1 VATLALLP
9 ESTRAQSKPQPT
21 GTAELSW
28 VRDASAR
35 DCPDPRAMRAEVAD
49 RLGRDPFGPGPGPTI
64 EATAEHSDIAWSAHI
79 AAYGTDGRL
88 IGERELT
95 SAAGDCTS
103 LAAAT
108 ALAVALVIDPDAVAR
123 ATAAREAFAG
133 KPTPPAQPAE
143 TAVRRS
149 PPADDDGLVSWVD
162 LRAIASAGLLPGFAP
177 GVALSADLALSSW
190 FSLSAALSHWPEQK
204 KSSGSG
210 AIAFGLSAASLAAC
224 AEPVALDA
232 VGVAACAGAW
242 LGSLHSVIYELIP
255 TAPGDRLW
263 SALSAGARIY
273 APRASAVRASLA
285 LDALAPLTRQRFT
298 VGGQRGTAFRQGAV
312 AFHAQLGVGVHF

>member
-1 VATLALLP
+1 VAALALPP
-9 ESTRAQSKPQPT
+9 ESTRAQSQAQPS

-28 VRDASAR
+28 VRDAGAR
-35 DCPDPRAMRAEVAD
+35 DCPDARALRAAVAD

-64 EATAEHSDIAWSAHI
+64 EATAEHHDGTWSAHI
-79 AAYGTDGRL
+79 AAYGTDGRV
-88 IGERELT
+88 IGEREL
-95 SAAGDCTS
+95 SSNAADCAS

-123 ATAAREAFAG
+123 AAAARDAVARTQRR
-133 KPTPPAQPAE
+133 PAPPAG
-143 TAVRRS
+143 TAVARAPTATSDRV
-149 PPADDDGLVSWVD
+149 VSWVD
-162 LRAIASAGLLPGFAP
+162 LRGLASAGLLPGFAP
-177 GVALSADLALSSW
+177 GVGLSADLALSSW
-190 FSLSAALSHWPEQK
+190 LTLSAALAYWPEQK
-204 KSSGSG
+204 KSAGSG

-224 AEPVALDA
+224 GEPVALAA

-273 APRASAVRASLA
+273 APRAAPVRASLA

-298 VGGQRGTAFRQGAV
+298 VGGQPGTAFRQSAV
-312 AFHAQLGVGVHF
+312 AFHAQLGLGVRF